1 MRIVRGR
8 FFSGDALRFF
18 FEAPTATEL
27 AAPERRPAFPDILD
41 VCSGLA
47 AAVCAPNLVAA
58 VAVYV
63 PLRPQLRVLRGER
76 IGSSAIASRH
86 IGHRGPSA
94 DIMTLPLAIA
104 R

>member
-76 IGSSAIASRH
+76 IGSSAIASSYSTSKD
-86 IGHRGPSA
+86 IGHR
-94 DIMTLPLAIA
+94 MTLPLAIA